1 MDQTWSPPPEIKSYK
16 KPLEALKNVPKKS
29 IKGFNITD
37 ECSNDTKDVII
48 FILFV
53 STIIV

>member
-1 MDQTWSPPPEIKSYK
+1 VDQTWSPPPEIKSFK
-16 KPLEALKNVPKKS
+16 KPLDAHKNVPKKS

-48 FILFV
+48 FI
-53 STIIV
+53 